1 MTLRKR
7 HKFTTISNSALLDQR
22 LSYKAKGLLVML
34 LSRPDGW
41 TFRVDWLVKQSQD
54 GREAVRSGLKEL
66 EDYGYL
72 KRRPRRVDGGRL
84 QGWIWFVTDEPQDDG
99 SDLLDEPEC
108 GSTAELPDVSTD
120 AQETGATENQSYD
133 STEGQETRRTVFSED
148 INKTELTNTDL
159 TNTEWRADPI
169 LQRKSAFRANA
180 TLEEAIFK
188 AIGTE
193 LTIKLREIQEI
204 SGRRGTAWFGWLREH
219 VAPHMRRLGSDFPGA
234 VAAAV
239 RAFHGSSDP
248 RRWGLQ
254 DFVKCLEAYTP
265 SPKPKPTPDEQLAAI
280 LADI

>member
-1 MTLRKR
+1 M
-7 HKFTTISNSALLDQR
+7 
-22 LSYKAKGLLVML
+22 
-34 LSRPDGW
+34 
-41 TFRVDWLVKQSQD
+41 
-54 GREAVRSGLKEL
+54 
-66 EDYGYL
+66 
-72 KRRPRRVDGGRL
+72 
-84 QGWIWFVTDEPQDDG
+84 TDEPQDDG
-99 SDLLDEPEC
+99 SDLPNETEC
-108 GSTAELPDVSTD
+108 GTIAESFDSPAVL
-120 AQETGATENQSYD
+120 QETCPAGNLSFRKP
-133 STEGQETRRTVFSED
+133 EGQETCSSENPED
-148 INKTELTNTDL
+148 INNTELTNTDL

-180 TLEEAIFK
+180 TLEETIFRT
-188 AIGTE
+188 IGTE

-219 VAPHMRRLGSDFPGA
+219 VAPHMQRLGSEFPGA

-254 DFVKCLEAYTP
+254 DFVKSLEAYTP